1 MSEPPPDAEPETIHS
16 PPPPAPVPDDADD
29 TQGAHFRH
37 LIAHPVTLIGAAV
50 LIAVALIVGASQ
62 GSIEIGAIG
71 AGVVVVVVLVIVWAL
86 ANSRAAEDFYIAYAN
101 GRGLSRIDGRSNLP
115 PITPLLRKGDS
126 RYAEQRF
133 NGVLPGGMD
142 GSLCLYTYEETS
154 HDSDGN
160 RETTY
165 IHYTLAMT
173 QLPDT
178 APYLSEL
185 YCQRRVGFRFMD
197 SAEDVFR
204 KRQRVEQ
211 ESEAVDKRYEIFIGE
226 RDDMNH
232 ALQVLSPTFL
242 VWLDAHSPEAY
253 AFELCAGSLVCNVK
267 GHKKT
272 AAELDALCEASAA
285 VARRLAEEAD
295 EVSRPPTAADA

>member
-1 MSEPPPDAEPETIHS
+1 M
-16 PPPPAPVPDDADD
+16 
-29 TQGAHFRH
+29 
-37 LIAHPVTLIGAAV
+37 
-50 LIAVALIVGASQ
+50 
-62 GSIEIGAIG
+62 
-71 AGVVVVVVLVIVWAL
+71 
-86 ANSRAAEDFYIAYAN
+86 
-101 GRGLSRIDGRSNLP
+101 RGLTRIDGRSNLP
-115 PITPLLRKGDS
+115 PVTPLLRKGDA

-133 NGVLPGGMD
+133 NGVLPGGID

-160 RETTY
+160 RQTTY
-165 IHYTLAMT
+165 VHYTIAMT

-178 APYLSEL
+178 APYSREL

-226 RDDMNH
+226 QRRHEPRPPDPLPH
-232 ALQVLSPTFL
+232 LPRLARQ
-242 VWLDAHSPEAY
+242 HSPEAY

-272 AAELDALCEASAA
+272 RPRSSTRSARPRRRSRAGSPGGGRRGVEPSGVPPPAQRSAAPRARTTPWEASERQRICGQVRDDPVGAGRRAA
-285 VARRLAEEAD
+285 ARPSTRR
-295 EVSRPPTAADA
+295 SRR